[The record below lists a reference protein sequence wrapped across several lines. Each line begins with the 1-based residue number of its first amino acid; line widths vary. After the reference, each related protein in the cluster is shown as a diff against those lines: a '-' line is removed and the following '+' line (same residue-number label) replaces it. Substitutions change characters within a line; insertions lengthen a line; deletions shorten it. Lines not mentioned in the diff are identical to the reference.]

1 MRRVIFCLAHSAL
14 LLSADEKRPEP
25 RREAE
30 IAVRLIEAT
39 SAAGASNDGA
49 ALVPQELKSLLRFN
63 SYRQLDSGYLRG
75 VERETARLTL
85 AGNLLG
91 EVRFRLRAGVPSVL
105 EFDVEVRGPRDGKG
119 DRSVLLETS
128 ATAKSGETVVL
139 GASRMRDNASA
150 LIVLLT
156 GKLIQ

>member
-1 MRRVIFCLAHSAL
+1 MNRRLLCLAIAPL
-14 LLSADEKRPEP
+14 LAADEKRAEP

-30 IAVRLIEAT
+30 IMLRLIEAT
-39 SAAGASNDGA
+39 SAAGASNDAA

-63 SYRQLDSGYLRG
+63 TYHLLDSGYVRGGEKETLRL
-75 VERETARLTL
+75 AL
-85 AGNLLG
+85 AGSLLG
-91 EVRFRLRAGVPSVL
+91 EVRFRVRAGTPPAI
-105 EFDVEVRGPRDGKG
+105 EFDVEVKGPRDGKG
-119 DRSVLLETS
+119 DRPDLLETS

-139 GASRMRDNASA
+139 GASRMRDSANA